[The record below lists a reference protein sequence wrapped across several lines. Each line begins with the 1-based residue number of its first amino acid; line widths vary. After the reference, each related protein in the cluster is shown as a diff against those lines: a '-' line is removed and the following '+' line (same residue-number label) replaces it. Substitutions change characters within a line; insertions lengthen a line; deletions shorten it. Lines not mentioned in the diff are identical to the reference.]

1 MKDTIRI
8 ASGQGFWG
16 DLQRAP
22 IDQARNGPIDYLVM
36 DYLAEVTMSILQK
49 QKLRNPALGYARD
62 FVEVVTELLPDI
74 KEKGF
79 TIISNAGGVNP
90 LACRDAIVANAKE
103 RGITGVKI
111 AVVTGDDLLDDLD
124 ALLADGVELKHMETG
139 EPLAP
144 VRDQIV
150 SANAYLGAGP
160 IVEALAQGADVVI
173 TGRTTDT
180 GLTLAPMIHEFG
192 WDREDWDKMA
202 AGTVAGHILEC
213 GAQSSGGNFT
223 DWQTVPDMAR
233 IGFPIVE
240 ARPDGTFTVT
250 KHEGTGGLVSAATV
264 AEQLLYEIG
273 DPKDYI
279 TPDCVADFTS
289 IHLDADGDEPRPRP
303 RHRGR
308 AGHRVLQSQRRLQ
321 PTAGRRRPRSS
332 TPGPTPPTKA
342 RAAAKIL
349 KDRLDALGLDFD
361 EYRSELIGLNA
372 LSERDDATGT
382 ERSRR
387 GHAPR
392 LRPLAGQKCRRAVR
406 PRDRAPHPHRP
417 ERRDRLRRRP
427 PEAERGDRVL
437 ACADSEEPRAPRGDG
452 GGGVGAREGNRLAGA
467 EGLRV
472 APHPFISKSHL
483 SHACQVESPTASCRR
498 CPVRQAR

>member
-1 MKDTIRI
+1 MKPSIRI

-22 IDQARNGPIDYLVM
+22 IDQARGGPLDYLVM

-49 QKLRNPALGYARD
+49 QKLRNPAFGYARD
-62 FVEVVTELLPDI
+62 FVEVVAELLPDI
-74 KEKGF
+74 RERGF
-79 TIISNAGGVNP
+79 KIVSNAGGVNP
-90 LACRDAIVANAKE
+90 LGCRDAIVANAKE

-124 ALLADGVELKHMETG
+124 DLLADGVELKHMETG

-144 VRDQIV
+144 VRDRMV

-160 IVEALAQGADVVI
+160 IVEALERGADVVI

-192 WDREDWDKMA
+192 WDRADWDQMA

-240 ARPDGTFTVT
+240 ARADGTFTVT
-250 KHEGTGGLVSAATV
+250 KHPDTGGLVSTQTV

-273 DPKDYI
+273 DPTDYI

-289 IHLDADGDEPRPRP
+289 IHLDAEGE
-303 RHRGR
+303 
-308 AGHRVLQSQRRLQ
+308 HRVRVHGITGAPDTEFYKVS
-321 PTAGRRRPRSS
+321 AAYSDGWKASS
-332 TPGPTPPTKA
+332 TLVYAWPDAAKKA
-342 RAAAKIL
+342 RAAAGIL
-349 KDRLDALGLDFD
+349 KDRLDALGLQFD
-361 EYRSELIGLNA
+361 EVRSELIGLNA
-372 LSERDDATGT
+372 LT
-382 ERSRR
+382 EDESSN
-387 GHAPR
+387 A
-392 LRPLAGQKCRRAVR
+392 
-406 PRDRAPHPHRP
+406 DR
-417 ERRDRLRRRP
+417 
-427 PEAERGDRVL
+427 EADLDEVM
-437 ACADSEEPRAPRGDG
+437 
-452 GGGVGAREGNRLAGA
+452 
-467 EGLRV
+467 LRV
-472 APHPFISKSHL
+472 SVRSQDRDAVEQFGREIAPLILTGPSAVTGFAGGRPKPSEVIAYWPALIPKSRVHPEVS
-483 SHACQVESPTASCRR
+483 VVTT
-498 CPVRQAR
+498 